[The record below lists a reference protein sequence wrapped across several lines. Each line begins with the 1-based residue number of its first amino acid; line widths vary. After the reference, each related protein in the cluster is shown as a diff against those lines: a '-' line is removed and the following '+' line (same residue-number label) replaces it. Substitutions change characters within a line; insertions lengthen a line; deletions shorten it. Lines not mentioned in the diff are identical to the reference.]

1 MQIPLSRKTNYTSP
15 SLPHLM
21 NLIGCHLTQCVKE
34 VITVINLFMNSHD
47 YYN

>member
-1 MQIPLSRKTNYTSP
+1 MIKLSTVLQWKEARIYR
-15 SLPHLM
+15 
-21 NLIGCHLTQCVKE
+21 QCVKE